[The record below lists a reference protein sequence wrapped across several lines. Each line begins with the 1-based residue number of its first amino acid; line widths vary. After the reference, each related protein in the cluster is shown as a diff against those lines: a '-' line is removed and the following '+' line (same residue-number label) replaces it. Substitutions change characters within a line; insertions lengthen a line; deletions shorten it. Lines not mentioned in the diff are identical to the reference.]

1 MVIYFEGARSTFGIN
16 LRDQGLDTAN
26 KAEKVKFS
34 RDQGKTLPPRILS
47 EFRSCL
53 KDSYFNKHR
62 RNMVIESCEMY
73 LPLYSLNDRN
83 PSLSVSTNSMNS
95 CKRLR
100 NVSRK
105 M

>member
-1 MVIYFEGARSTFGIN
+1 M
-16 LRDQGLDTAN
+16 DTAN

-34 RDQGKTLPPRILS
+34 RDQGKRILS

-62 RNMVIESCEMY
+62 RNMVIESCEIY
-73 LPLYSLNDRN
+73 LPLYSSNDRN

-95 CKRLR
+95 YKRLR
-100 NVSRK
+100 NMSRK